1 MPRIAIY
8 PGTFDPMTNGH
19 VSILNRG
26 LRVFDK
32 VIVALAVNIR
42 KTPLFD
48 VEERAELIKTSFPTD
63 RVEVD
68 TFEGLLVEYARS
80 RNVPVILRGLRAIS
94 DFEYELQ
101 MANMNRKL
109 DDEIDTVFM
118 MTEESDF
125 YVSSSLVKEVARFGG
140 KLEGVVAPPDVK
152 KLIEKLSKCFIYL
165 IFQTFDARRVLA

>member
-8 PGTFDPMTNGH
+8 PGTFDPLTNGH

-32 VIVALAVNIR
+32 VICALAVNIR
-42 KTPLFD
+42 KTPLFT
-48 VEERAELIKTSFPTD
+48 VEERAELIKMSFPDD

-68 TFEGLLVEYARS
+68 TFDGLLVEYARS

-140 KLEGVVAPPDVK
+140 KLEGVVPAHVEQ
-152 KLIEKLSKCFIYL
+152 KLIEKFSK
-165 IFQTFDARRVLA
+165 

>member
-1 MPRIAIY
+1 MTRIAIY
-8 PGTFDPMTNGH
+8 PGTFDPLTNGH

-32 VIVALAVNIR
+32 VICALAVNIR
-42 KTPLFD
+42 KEPLFS
-48 VEERAELIKTSFPTD
+48 VEERAELIKTSFPD
-63 RVEVD
+63 ARVEVD
-68 TFEGLLVEYARS
+68 TFDGLLMDYARS
-80 RNVPVILRGLRAIS
+80 RNVRVILRGLRAIS

-140 KLEGVVAPPDVK
+140 KLEGVVPPHVEQ
-152 KLIEKLSKCFIYL
+152 KLIEKFSE
-165 IFQTFDARRVLA
+165 

>member
-19 VSILNRG
+19 VSIINRG

-48 VEERAELIKTSFPTD
+48 VQERAELIKTSFPGD

-68 TFEGLLVEYARS
+68 TFEGLLVDYARS
-80 RNVPVILRGLRAIS
+80 RNVQVILRGLRAIS

-140 KLEGVVAPPDVK
+140 KLEGVVPPHVEK
-152 KLIEKLSKCFIYL
+152 KLIEKFSE
-165 IFQTFDARRVLA
+165 

>member
-48 VEERAELIKTSFPTD
+48 VEERAELIKTSFPGD

-68 TFEGLLVEYARS
+68 TFDGLLVDYARS

-140 KLEGVVAPPDVK
+140 KLEGVVPPHVEK
-152 KLIEKLSKCFIYL
+152 KLIEKFSK
-165 IFQTFDARRVLA
+165 